1 MRIEYDF
8 GLTRVDVPR
17 FSVQATEGPDKL
29 FTLATLVLN
38 ILFEQQRSDIVFHS
52 PNPDEPNRKIQF
64 FKHILTGA
72 PGVGELRFEEGESGK
87 LGGVYFQWLSVSAA
101 ADTPSSG
108 GGA

>member
-1 MRIEYDF
+1 MRIEYSL
-8 GLTRVDVPR
+8 GLARVDVPR

-29 FTLATLVLN
+29 FTLATVVLN
-38 ILFEQQRSDIVFHS
+38 ILFEQKRSDIVFHS

-72 PGVGELRFEEGESGK
+72 PRAGDLRFEEGDSGK
-87 LGGVYFQWLSVSAA
+87 LGGVYFQWLSVFASES
-101 ADTPSSG
+101 TPSSG